1 MCVLVVVVKMQHL
14 LECIYLIKCIK
25 FPYPECSCRAVD
37 ETHSTTINC
46 DSEQGRVGQ
55 PFLVCSDCVSVCSP
69 GSSCGALCCGA
80 KSHCWEPQWKRSIV
94 HIPAT

>member
-1 MCVLVVVVKMQHL
+1 MLSSEDAAHMNLSYECVYCTLKAHSQG
-14 LECIYLIKCIK
+14 
-25 FPYPECSCRAVD
+25 SCRAAD

-46 DSEQGRVGQ
+46 DSEQGRLGQ
-55 PFLVCSDCVSVCSP
+55 PLLVCSDCVSVCSP
-69 GSSCGALCCGA
+69 SSSCGALCCGA